1 MTGRPRLSPGGAG
14 CAIIPREFARPTFRP
29 KPTGDSALSDQRP
42 PTVLCI
48 ATFEKGQEFIRE
60 CKRLGCRVF
69 LVTMERLRDADWP
82 RESVDE
88 FFYLP
93 EDYKLDDLVRGV
105 SYLARSREIDRV
117 VALDDFDVETAA
129 ALREHLRIPGMGD
142 TTARY
147 FRDKLAMRVKA
158 RDHGVLVPEFVHALN
173 HARVRE
179 FAGRVAP
186 PWVLK
191 PRSEASAVGI
201 KKVSSAGELWPLLE
215 GLGDRQSFYLIEQFI
230 PGDIFHVDSIVSERE
245 AVFTA
250 VSKYGKPPMEVAHG
264 GGVFLTRTVPRESAD
279 ARALESFNRE
289 LLRTLG
295 LVRGVTHT
303 EFIKGGDGRFYF
315 LETAARVGGAN
326 IAEVVEAATGV
337 NLWREWARIEVAG
350 EHGRYEVPPR
360 RDDYAGIVISLA
372 RQEWPDTSAYDDP
385 EIVFRLRKRHH
396 VGLLVAS
403 HDPARVEELLNS
415 YARRF
420 AADFS
425 ATLPPADKA
434 TS

>member
-1 MTGRPRLSPGGAG
+1 MSEKRPL
-14 CAIIPREFARPTFRP
+14 
-29 KPTGDSALSDQRP
+29 
-42 PTVLCI
+42 TVLCI
-48 ATFEKGQEFIRE
+48 ATFEKGQEFMRE
-60 CKRLGCRVF
+60 CKRQGCRV
-69 LVTMERLRDADWP
+69 LVVTMEKLRDADWP

-93 EDYKLDDLVRGV
+93 DDYKLDDVKKGV
-105 SYLARSREIDRV
+105 SYVARTRDIDRV
-117 VALDDFDVETAA
+117 VPLDDFDVETAA

-173 HARVRE
+173 HARVHE
-179 FAGRVAP
+179 FTNRVAP

-201 KKVSSAGELWPLLE
+201 KKVNTSEELWPLLE
-215 GLGDRQSFYLIEQFI
+215 ELGDRQSFYLIEQFI
-230 PGDIFHVDSIVSERE
+230 PGDIFHVDSVVWQSEPL
-245 AVFTA
+245 FTA
-250 VSKYGKPPMEVAHG
+250 VSKYGQPPMTVAHG
-264 GGVFLTRTVPRESAD
+264 GGVFMTRTVSRESAD
-279 ARALESFNRE
+279 AQALEALNQG

-326 IAEVVEAATGV
+326 IAEVVEAARDI

-350 EHGRYEVPPR
+350 EHGHYELPDV
-360 RDDYAGIVISLA
+360 RDDYAGIVITLA

-403 HDPARVEELLNS
+403 HNPERVEHLLHT
-415 YARRF
+415 YARRLLE
-420 AADFS
+420 DYS
-425 ATLPPADKA
+425 ATLPPADRP

>member
-1 MTGRPRLSPGGAG
+1 
-14 CAIIPREFARPTFRP
+14 
-29 KPTGDSALSDQRP
+29 LSDNRP
-42 PTVLCI
+42 PTVLCVV
-48 ATFEKGQEFIRE
+48 TFEKGQEFLRE
-60 CKRLGCRVF
+60 CKRLGCRV
-69 LVTMERLRDADWP
+69 LAVTMEKLRDADWP

-93 EDYKLDDLVRGV
+93 ANYKLEDLIRGV
-105 SYLARSREIDRV
+105 SYIARTREIDRIV
-117 VALDDFDVETAA
+117 PLDDFDVETAA

-158 RDHGVLVPEFVHALN
+158 RDHGILVPEFVHVLN
-173 HARVRE
+173 HERVRE
-179 FAGRVAP
+179 FAERVAP

-201 KKVSSAGELWPLLE
+201 SKVNSSGELWPLLE
-215 GLGDRQSFYLIEQFI
+215 SLGDRQSFYLLEEFV
-230 PGDIFHVDSIVSERE
+230 PGDIFHVDSVVSERE
-245 AVFTA
+245 LVFTA

-264 GGVFLTRTVPRESAD
+264 GGVFLTRTVPLETPD
-279 ARALESFNRE
+279 AQALVSLNHE
-289 LLRTLG
+289 LIRTLG
-295 LVRGVTHT
+295 LARGVTHT

-350 EHGRYEVPPR
+350 EHGHYQVPERRY
-360 RDDYAGIVISLA
+360 DHAGIVISLA
-372 RQEWPDTSAYDDP
+372 RQEWPDTSGYDDP

-396 VGLLVAS
+396 VGLIVAS
-403 HDPARVEELLNS
+403 HDPARVEWLLNS
-415 YARRF
+415 YARRLLE
-420 AADFS
+420 DFS
-425 ATLPPADKA
+425 ATLPPTDRA